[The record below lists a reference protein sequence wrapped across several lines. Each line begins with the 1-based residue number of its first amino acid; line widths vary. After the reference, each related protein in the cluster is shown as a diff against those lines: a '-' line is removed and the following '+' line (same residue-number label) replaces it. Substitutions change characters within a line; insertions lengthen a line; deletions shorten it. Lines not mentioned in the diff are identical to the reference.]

1 MPIVVAVANEVSS
14 TTQIAGQKNDKPP
27 ASKST
32 SSQGSPMKA
41 SDLLVKCLEEEGIE
55 YIFGVPGEENAD
67 FMMSLEDS
75 EKIRFILTRHEQ
87 GAAFMAEVYGRL
99 TGNPAGCLGT
109 LGPGATNLITGVAD
123 SNMDRAPML
132 VLTGQGATSRL
143 HKESHQ
149 IMDVVSMFKPVT
161 KWATTVL
168 NPDTIPEIVRKAV
181 RIARTEKPGA
191 VHIELPEDIAKEASA
206 RKPMQPRRF
215 RRSVPD
221 EKIVDQAFKLLEKA
235 RRPVILA
242 GNGCIRK
249 RASKQLRILCD
260 KTGIGVISTFMAKG
274 CVDMDAD
281 YCLYTV
287 GLGSKD
293 RVSRAID
300 DADLVITLGFDM
312 VEYHP
317 RLWNPHRDK
326 KIIHADFLAAEID
339 ENYHPEIELIG
350 DLAHALWML
359 NERIDKSAALDFDFS
374 AQKSCREAMSRD
386 FAEYK
391 DDKTNGSIRPQKAL
405 WDARQVM
412 GPHDILLSDVGAHKM
427 WIARHYQCH
436 EPNTCLIPNGF
447 CSMGFALPGAIAAGI
462 VHPDRR
468 ILAIA
473 GDAGFLMNVQEMET
487 AARIGSNI
495 TILVWADNEYGLIA
509 WKQANEF
516 GRHTDLSFGNP
527 DWCKLADAFGWN
539 GYYVEDSAALAGT
552 LEDAFEASGPSLVVI
567 PIDYRENQL
576 LTKKLGEITCT
587 I

>member
-1 MPIVVAVANEVSS
+1 V
-14 TTQIAGQKNDKPP
+14 
-27 ASKST
+27 
-32 SSQGSPMKA
+32 KA

-67 FMMSLEDS
+67 FMMSLEQS
-75 EKIRFILTRHEQ
+75 KKIKFILTRHEQ
-87 GAAFMAEVYGRL
+87 GAAFMAEIYGRL
-99 TGNPAGCLGT
+99 TGNPAGALGT

-132 VLTGQGATSRL
+132 VLTGQGSTSRL

-161 KWATTVL
+161 KWATTIL

-181 RIARTEKPGA
+181 RLARTEKPGA
-191 VHIELPEDIAKEASA
+191 VHIELPEDVASEESNA
-206 RKPMQPRRF
+206 VPLVPRRF

-221 EKIVDQAFKLLEKA
+221 EKIISQAFNMLKDAK
-235 RRPVILA
+235 RPVIIA
-242 GNGCIRK
+242 GNGCIRR
-249 RASKQLRILCD
+249 RASKQLRAFCE

-281 YCLYTV
+281 YCLYTI

-293 RVSRAID
+293 RVALAVD

-317 RLWNPHRDK
+317 QLWNADK
-326 KIIHADFLAAEID
+326 DNRILHIDFLPTEID
-339 ENYHPEIELIG
+339 EHYHPETEVIG

-359 NERIDKSAALDFDFS
+359 NEKIHTDGLPDYDLANQALCRSEMAA
-374 AQKSCREAMSRD
+374 D

-391 DDKTNGSIRPQKAL
+391 DDTTEGSIRPQKVI
-405 WDARQVM
+405 WDTRQAM
-412 GPHDILLSDVGAHKM
+412 GPNDILLSDVGAHKM

-447 CSMGFALPGAIAAGI
+447 CSMGFALPGAISAAI
-462 VHPDRR
+462 VHPERR
-468 ILAIA
+468 VLAIA

-487 AARIGSNI
+487 AKRIGSNI
-495 TILVWADNEYGLIA
+495 TVMVWEDHAYGLIA
-509 WKQANEF
+509 WKQETHF
-516 GRHTDLSFGNP
+516 GKHTDLAFGNP
-527 DWCKLADAFGWN
+527 DWLLLAQSFGWN
-539 GYYVEDSAALAGT
+539 GHYVNNAVDLAATLDGALAET
-552 LEDAFEASGPSLVVI
+552 GPSLVVV
-567 PIDYRENQL
+567 PIDYRENML
-576 LTKKLGEITCT
+576 LTKKLGEISCAS
-587 I
+587 